1 MQSCVEGD
9 SINIRHERRNGHGD
23 HQDLEQQLVDDT
35 VLFHV
40 GFKLVTLGT
49 EECGVMTTWTTT
61 TIVQSIFFTPN
72 YSIILQSS
80 LFFKIQK

>member
-49 EECGVMTTWTTT
+49 EECGVMTT
-61 TIVQSIFFTPN
+61 
-72 YSIILQSS
+72 
-80 LFFKIQK
+80 